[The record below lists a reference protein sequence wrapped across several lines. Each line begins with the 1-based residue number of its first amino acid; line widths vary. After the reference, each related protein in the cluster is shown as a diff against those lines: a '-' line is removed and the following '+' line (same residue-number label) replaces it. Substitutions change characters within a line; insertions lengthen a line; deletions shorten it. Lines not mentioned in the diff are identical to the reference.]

1 MRPYREFERQ
11 RRQHERLESE
21 SGNLS
26 RRGRVIGLLIV
37 LAVVIVVAILLIA
50 LLLH

>member
-1 MRPYREFERQ
+1 MQPYREFERQ

-26 RRGRVIGLLIV
+26 RRGRIIGLLIALV
-37 LAVVIVVAILLIA
+37 VVIGVAVLLIA
-50 LLLH
+50 LLIH